1 MKKPSSGYIYKLFIY
16 IALFALAISIIV
28 PVAWV
33 FMASVKRT
41 AEFIGAD
48 INPWALP
55 KEFSCQNFIL
65 AFGDARMGE
74 FFLNSVI
81 VTALAFVFA
90 FNCITG
96 ILCTGKI

>member
-1 MKKPSSGYIYKLFIY
+1 MKKSNGLGKILSKIIIY

-28 PVAWV
+28 PVGWV
-33 FMASVKRT
+33 FMASVKRN

-48 INPWALP
+48 IDPWAFRFCFVPEVLKPISLLP
-55 KEFSCQNFIL
+55 IEPHLLSKCSL
-65 AFGDARMGE
+65 S
-74 FFLNSVI
+74 L
-81 VTALAFVFA
+81 A